1 MGRTAAGV
9 NGMKF
14 RTADHLVSC
23 AVSKEGSMLLHLT
36 TQGYGKRTEIEEFSI
51 KGRGGLGVRGIKTT
65 ENRGTVAGSLIVKDG
80 DDILA
85 VTSSG
90 KIIRLAVSEISIQ
103 GRDATGVRVM
113 SPEEGE
119 IITAVSPAPT
129 DSEV

>member
-14 RTADHLVSC
+14 RTSDHLVSC

-65 ENRGTVAGSLIVKDG
+65 ENRGTVAGALIVKGD

-113 SPEEGE
+113 SPEEGD

>member
-1 MGRTAAGV
+1 
-9 NGMKF
+9 
-14 RTADHLVSC
+14 
-23 AVSKEGSMLLHLT
+23 MLLHLT
-36 TQGYGKRTEIEEFSI
+36 TEGFGKRTEIEEFSV

-65 ENRGTVAGSLIVKDG
+65 ESRGTVAGSLVVKDD

-90 KIIRLAVSEISIQ
+90 KIIRLGVSEISIQ

-113 SPEEGE
+113 SPGEGE

-129 DSEV
+129 DTEV

>member
-1 MGRTAAGV
+1 
-9 NGMKF
+9 
-14 RTADHLVSC
+14 
-23 AVSKEGSMLLHLT
+23 MLLHLT
-36 TQGYGKRTEIEEFSI
+36 TQGYGKRTEIEDFSI